1 MDPAGSSEVET
12 EALSRAEKLSR
23 AIEMAVSEAE
33 ARGDHSGSAMSLR
46 EKQLGLRHR
55 DSFVI
60 HKRTHP
66 EEGGESGDLRS
77 PGRSSIATLFGDHNF
92 AHPRGGGAR
101 PEARTTWVWRAG
113 RRAPRCRATK

>member
-77 PGRSSIATLFGDHNF
+77 PGRSSILA
-92 AHPRGGGAR
+92 GGGAR